1 MSRGIK
7 FRIWDD
13 EKKEWLGGSDDYVLY
28 YYGFHLVDEAM
39 TVKTPPQWEWTL
51 DEGMVVEQYTGL
63 EDNNGKEIYEGD
75 ILEDDYDHAVGMV
88 KYGIHN
94 CACCHSVYGFSTVD
108 QNGEIVEM
116 SLVDAEVVGNI
127 HENPE
132 LLVEDKN
139 D

>member
-1 MSRGIK
+1 MSREIK
-7 FRIWDD
+7 FRIWDSK
-13 EKKEWLGGSDDYVLY
+13 KKEWLGSSDDDVLI
-28 YYGFHLVDEAM
+28 YYGD
-39 TVKTPPQWEWTL
+39 
-51 DEGMVVEQYTGL
+51 DGMVVEQYTGL

-116 SLVDAEVVGNI
+116 SLVGAVVVGNI